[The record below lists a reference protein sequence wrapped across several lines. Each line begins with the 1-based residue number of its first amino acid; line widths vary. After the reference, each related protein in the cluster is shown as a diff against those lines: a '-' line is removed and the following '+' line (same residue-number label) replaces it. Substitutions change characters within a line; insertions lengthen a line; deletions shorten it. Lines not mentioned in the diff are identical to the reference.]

1 MQNDKSLG
9 AVLAETR
16 DELKEFMRTRVAM
29 LQAEL
34 KEKARTWKYSI
45 PIALLAAAL
54 LLAGWITL
62 TFGFVAL
69 IHSWLEPNTYS
80 WAWAGFIMAAIYLVA
95 GVALGWFA
103 YSEIKSVGVAPNR
116 TLSVLKQDQVWIQKE
131 TRAA

>member
-1 MQNDKSLG
+1 MRNDKSLG
-9 AVLAETR
+9 TVLSETK
-16 DELKEFMRTRVAM
+16 DEFKDFIQTRVAI

-34 KEKARTWKYSI
+34 KEKARIWKYSI
-45 PIALLAAAL
+45 PIALIAVGL

-80 WAWAGFIMAAIYLVA
+80 WAWAGFIVAALYLVG

-103 YSEIKSVGVAPNR
+103 YSEIKSAGVAPNR
-116 TLSVLKQDQVWIQKE
+116 TLSVLKQDQVWIQNE